1 MGRMAVVDSGDCR
14 VQSHQKNQTRPAD
27 ARGNIEIDRGYPD
40 LQTSVVSHKRVEL
53 FLFVLRERGSV
64 QPG

>member
-1 MGRMAVVDSGDCR
+1 MGRMAVVDSRDCR

-40 LQTSVVSHKRVEL
+40 PQTSIECRSEIGIHL
-53 FLFVLRERGSV
+53 
-64 QPG
+64 QPRKT